1 MEKLKITINGIRFTV
16 FTRDGETF
24 LCTGDNVTGE
34 LKFDFTGEVADYG
47 TVVGATSVVSGK
59 TENVDELYAKWLH
72 KTSFYRE
79 VIGVKY

>member
-1 MEKLKITINGIRFTV
+1 MEKLKITIDGVKFTI

-34 LKFDFTGEVADYG
+34 IEFDFTGETGDGY

-59 TENVDELYAKWLH
+59 TENVDELYKEWLH

-79 VIGVKY
+79 VIGVAY

>member
-1 MEKLKITINGIRFTV
+1 MEKLKITIGGVKFTV
-16 FTRDGETF
+16 FQRDGETF
-24 LCTGDNVTGE
+24 LCTGDNITGE
-34 LKFDFTGEVADYG
+34 IEFDFAGEVADYG

-59 TENVDELYAKWLH
+59 TTDVDELYEKWLI

>member
-1 MEKLKITINGIRFTV
+1 MEKLKITIGGTKFTV
-16 FTRDGETF
+16 FHHNGETY
-24 LCTGDNVTGE
+24 LCTGEPTGE
-34 LKFDFTGEVADYG
+34 IKFDHAGEVADYA

-59 TENVDELYAKWLH
+59 TSDVDELYKEWLH